1 MKKYLIIYLLPL
13 LNFSYAK
20 GDFLISDSVDFWIMA
35 IPIGIIIVILAII
48 FISGGNPPKN
58 TNKDE
63 DENNKDKD
71 SL

>member
-1 MKKYLIIYLLPL
+1 MKKYLIVALLPL
-13 LNFSYAK
+13 LSFSYAK

-35 IPIGIIIVILAII
+35 IPIGIIILILAII

-58 TNKDE
+58 TNE
-63 DENNKDKD
+63 DNKDKD